1 MRLAAWFGVATLLA
15 ACSAGGPAG
24 SGEEVSS
31 PSAVPAALDLL
42 DCDGPPSA
50 MGGLGPF
57 GVATVGDTPAAALA
71 SWLEDPVFVVPVNN
85 WAPYATV
92 GDRTV
97 FVYRSADRIKVAA
110 VFSAERTEVGEGVYS
125 LIELRACEES
135 EFGPDAVFA
144 NDDRVWANE
153 AGAILREQAGPAHCG
168 WQEVRFLFIAEGA
181 QSRQYIGDPLG
192 IMPAGTLDQPYDGDA
207 ALPDDAT
214 ASGYRNGD
222 LELWFVPDERAV
234 FVVGSDR
241 VELWPRSDVGCM

>member
-1 MRLAAWFGVATLLA
+1 MRSVGWLAVATLLA
-15 ACSAGGPAG
+15 ACSGGG
-24 SGEEVSS
+24 SSTSGAATSS
-31 PSAVPAALDLL
+31 PSGVATVLDLL

-50 MGGLGPF
+50 MGGIGPF
-57 GVATVGDTPAAALA
+57 GVVTLGDTPAAALA

-85 WAPYATV
+85 WAPYGAT

-97 FVYRSADRIKVAA
+97 FVYRGADRIKVAA
-110 VFSAERTEVGEGVYS
+110 VFSAERTEVGEGIFTLV
-125 LIELRACEES
+125 ELRACEES

-153 AGAILREQAGPAHCG
+153 AGAILREQAGPAHCD
-168 WQEVRFLFIAEGA
+168 WQDARFLFITEGA

-192 IMPAGTLDQPYDGDA
+192 VMPAGTLEEPYDGDA
-207 ALPDDAT
+207 TLPADAT

-222 LELWFVPDERAV
+222 LELWFVPDGRAV

-241 VELWPRSDVGCM
+241 VELWPSSDVGCM